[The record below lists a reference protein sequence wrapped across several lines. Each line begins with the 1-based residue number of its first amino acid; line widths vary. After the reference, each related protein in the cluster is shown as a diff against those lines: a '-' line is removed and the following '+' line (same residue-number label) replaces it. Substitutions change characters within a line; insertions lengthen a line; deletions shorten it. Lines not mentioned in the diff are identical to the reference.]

1 VFCRT
6 DIKKVIVL
14 SLALPVLFAA
24 MTASAA
30 KCKFQTDTVNVFTDE
45 KIRWTQW
52 ISFKFVIKPDHVF
65 MNAIS
70 EGDRMYFGLRV
81 HSRESQIERPTK
93 DDLDNTLL
101 IPAAAKLSILMADD
115 SILELHTDNQVVGDS
130 GFRLLDSG
138 DYRITSEA
146 VIKYSLNDY
155 TLDIL
160 TTQRVKQLRLQTS
173 KSDMEFD
180 LSKRGTDKHQGPL
193 ACIR

>member
-1 VFCRT
+1 M
-6 DIKKVIVL
+6 KKVIVL

-24 MTASAA
+24 TTASAA

-45 KIRWTQW
+45 NIRWTQW

-70 EGDRMYFGLRV
+70 EGDRKYFGLRV
-81 HSRESQIERPTK
+81 HSRDSQIERPTK

-101 IPAAAKLSILMADD
+101 IPASGKLSLLMADD
-115 SILELHTDNQVVGDS
+115 SILELHTDNMVVGDS
-130 GFRLLDSG
+130 DFRLLDSG

-160 TTQRVKQLRLQTS
+160 TTQRIKQLRLQTS
-173 KSDMEFD
+173 KSDMEFA

-193 ACIR
+193 ACIQ

>member
-1 VFCRT
+1 MFCRT

-101 IPAAAKLSILMADD
+101 IPAAA
-115 SILELHTDNQVVGDS
+115 NQ
-130 GFRLLDSG
+130 
-138 DYRITSEA
+138 
-146 VIKYSLNDY
+146 
-155 TLDIL
+155 
-160 TTQRVKQLRLQTS
+160 Q
-173 KSDMEFD
+173 
-180 LSKRGTDKHQGPL
+180 
-193 ACIR
+193 IRYGI